1 MLHWVQI
8 HLDYRSVGR
17 AHRVPNDCRASAGCH
32 AFANV
37 SRSDFVWL
45 NLCYR
50 MVFRTSMM
58 SMRMSGAVKF
68 CNWIEMCIM
77 LLFWIEYGTLLI
89 WHILTAICNNS
100 KVLAIVADV

>member
-1 MLHWVQI
+1 MLQWVQI
-8 HLDYRSVGR
+8 NLDYRSVGR
-17 AHRVPNDCRASAGCH
+17 SHRVLNDCRASAGCH

-58 SMRMSGAVKF
+58 SMRMSAALKIRF
-68 CNWIEMCIM
+68 ERNMII
-77 LLFWIEYGTLLI
+77 LLFVFGR
-89 WHILTAICNNS
+89 H
-100 KVLAIVADV
+100 